1 MQLNFVDWGLKAYDE
16 ALREQEEIFNKKVNQ
31 KLLADETI
39 SQDFIVCQHPH
50 VYTLGKH
57 GKATNLLANEQF
69 LKQIGASFH
78 HINRGGD
85 ITYHGPGQ
93 IVGYPSLDLD
103 KLGLTLRTY
112 IETVEESVI
121 QLMKEYDINCERLK
135 GATGVWIDA
144 HTTKARKICA
154 IGVKAS
160 RGITMHGFAL
170 NINTDLQYFNYINPC
185 GFTDKGVTSLK
196 KELGL
201 QEEMNILEIE
211 KNLYQHF
218 LNLI

>member
-16 ALREQEEIFNKKVNQ
+16 ALREQEAIFNQKVNQ
-31 KLLADETI
+31 KLLNTESI

-93 IVGYPSLDLD
+93 IVGYPSLDID
-103 KLGLTLRTY
+103 SLGLTLRTY

-121 QLMKEYDINCERLK
+121 QLMKDYNINCERLK
-135 GATGVWIDA
+135 GATGVWIDT
-144 HTTKARKICA
+144 HSTKARKICA

-185 GFTDKGVTSLK
+185 GFTDKGVTSLQ

-201 QEEMNILEIE
+201 QEELNILEIE
-211 KNLYQHF
+211 KKLYQHF

>member
-16 ALREQEEIFNKKVNQ
+16 ALREQEEIFNQKVNQ

-211 KNLYQHF
+211 KNIYQHF